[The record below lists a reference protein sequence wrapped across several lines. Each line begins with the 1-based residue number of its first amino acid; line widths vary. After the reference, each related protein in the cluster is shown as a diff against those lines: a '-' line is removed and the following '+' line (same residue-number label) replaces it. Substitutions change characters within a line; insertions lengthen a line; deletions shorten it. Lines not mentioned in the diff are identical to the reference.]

1 MNLAQMTEPT
11 PNLRARAY
19 CPVIKITVA
28 FFLGIDSGGS
38 KTTCAIGDES
48 SLLATATAGP
58 SNVVRVGESQA
69 RESLHQSVRQACAA
83 AGITPQQ
90 VAGTCIGAAGAVRA
104 EIISTVRA
112 ALAEIL
118 PTAIDVVGDM
128 EIALDAAFHDGP
140 GVIVIA
146 GTGSIAYGRDALG
159 NTVRAGGWGFAIS
172 DEGSAHWIGRAA
184 IAAVLRAKDSGEVT
198 PDGNKDVSPPLL
210 AALLK
215 AWGMASLDDFL
226 RAANST
232 PPPDFAALFPALL
245 TAVQVNDELAQHIL
259 TQAGQELAGLAAIV
273 IRRLQ
278 ARSTP
283 LSDPSEVRPSESQ
296 VVKTP
301 VRLAIAGGVFRH
313 APLVR
318 EVFYNEVRRLH
329 PLAEVD
335 LQIVKPVEGA
345 LRLARRAASSN
356 VVNDCEQ
363 DVNRKVR

>member
-1 MNLAQMTEPT
+1 
-11 PNLRARAY
+11 
-19 CPVIKITVA
+19 
-28 FFLGIDSGGS
+28 
-38 KTTCAIGDES
+38 
-48 SLLATATAGP
+48 
-58 SNVVRVGESQA
+58 
-69 RESLHQSVRQACAA
+69 
-83 AGITPQQ
+83 
-90 VAGTCIGAAGAVRA
+90 
-104 EIISTVRA
+104 
-112 ALAEIL
+112 
-118 PTAIDVVGDM
+118 
-128 EIALDAAFHDGP
+128 
-140 GVIVIA
+140 
-146 GTGSIAYGRDALG
+146 
-159 NTVRAGGWGFAIS
+159 
-172 DEGSAHWIGRAA
+172 
-184 IAAVLRAKDSGEVT
+184 
-198 PDGNKDVSPPLL
+198 LL

>member
-1 MNLAQMTEPT
+1 M
-11 PNLRARAY
+11 
-19 CPVIKITVA
+19 A
-28 FFLGIDSGGS
+28 FYLGIDSGGS
-38 KTTCAIGDES
+38 KTTCAVGDEN

-58 SNVVRVGESQA
+58 SNVVRVGEAKA

-83 AGITPQQ
+83 AGITPLE
-90 VAGTCIGAAGAVRA
+90 VAHTCIGAAGAVRA
-104 EIISTVRA
+104 EIISTVRG

-118 PTAIDVVGDM
+118 PTAIDIIGDM

-146 GTGSIAYGRDALG
+146 GTGSIAYGRDARG

-184 IAAVLRAKDSGEVT
+184 ITAVLRATDSGPGSLDGRNKEVA
-198 PDGNKDVSPPLL
+198 PPLL

-259 TQAGQELAGLAAIV
+259 TQAGQELARLAAIV

-278 ARSTP
+278 AGATP
-283 LSDPSEVRPSESQ
+283 SSDPSELRPSASE

-318 EVFYNEVRRLH
+318 EVFYNEVRRSH
-329 PLAEVD
+329 SLAEVNP
-335 LQIVKPVEGA
+335 QIVEPVEGA
-345 LRLARRAASSN
+345 LRLARRGASRN
-356 VVNDCEQ
+356 VANDCEQ
-363 DVNRKVR
+363 DFNRKAR

>member
-1 MNLAQMTEPT
+1 
-11 PNLRARAY
+11 
-19 CPVIKITVA
+19 VA
-28 FFLGIDSGGS
+28 FYLGIDSGGS
-38 KTTCAIGDES
+38 KTTCAVGDES

-58 SNVVRVGESQA
+58 SNVVRVGEAQA

-90 VAGTCIGAAGAVRA
+90 VASTCIGAAGAARADIIRIVRG
-104 EIISTVRA
+104 

-118 PTAIDVVGDM
+118 PSAIDVVGDM

-184 IAAVLRAKDSGEVT
+184 VAAVLRAKDSAEA
-198 PDGNKDVSPPLL
+198 NRESKKELSPPLL

-215 AWGMASLDDFL
+215 AWDIASLDDFL

-232 PPPDFAALFPALL
+232 PPPNFAALFPAVL
-245 TAVQVNDELAQHIL
+245 TAVQVNDELAQQVL
-259 TQAGQELAGLAAIV
+259 SQAGEELARLAASV
-273 IRRLQ
+273 IHRLQ
-278 ARSTP
+278 AKATP
-283 LSDPSEVRPSESQ
+283 SADSPEAHFSETGVAE
-296 VVKTP
+296 TA

-313 APLVR
+313 ASIVR
-318 EVFYNEVRRLH
+318 DVFYNEVRRSH
-329 PLAEVD
+329 PHAEANP
-335 LQIVKPVEGA
+335 QIVEPVEGA
-345 LRLARRAASSN
+345 LRRARRAASGNIGTHAHSSG
-356 VVNDCEQ
+356 
-363 DVNRKVR
+363 

>member
-1 MNLAQMTEPT
+1 
-11 PNLRARAY
+11 
-19 CPVIKITVA
+19 VIKITVA
-28 FFLGIDSGGS
+28 FYLGIDSGGS
-38 KTTCAIGDES
+38 KTTCSVGDET
-48 SLLATATAGP
+48 SLVATATAGP
-58 SNVVRVGESQA
+58 SNVVRVGGAQA

-83 AGITPQQ
+83 AGITPAQ
-90 VAGTCIGAAGAVRA
+90 VARTCIGAAGAVRA
-104 EIISTVRA
+104 EIISIVRA

-184 IAAVLRAKDSGEVT
+184 IAAVLRAKDSAKVSPTSKEEVA
-198 PDGNKDVSPPLL
+198 PPLL

-232 PPPDFAALFPALL
+232 PPPDFAALFPALVA
-245 TAVQVNDELAQHIL
+245 AVQVNDELARQIL
-259 TQAGQELAGLAAIV
+259 TQAGRELAHLAAIV

-278 ARSTP
+278 SGARP
-283 LSDPSEVRPSESQ
+283 PSDPSEVRPSESQ

-318 EVFYNEVRRLH
+318 DVFYNEVRRLH
-329 PLAEVD
+329 PLVEINP
-335 LQIVKPVEGA
+335 QIVDPVEGA
-345 LRLARRAASSN
+345 LRLARRAVPRS
-356 VVNDCEQ
+356 VVNDCEK
-363 DVNRKVR
+363 DINRKAR